1 MAHIKREPLEN
12 LRKALTY
19 EYIELHK
26 QIVIRK
32 FTEEENFKLLNL
44 QAQIDLLNDLLSYP
58 ELPAPLGVDKIDIS
72 SIRNFAVDYVKF
84 RLSDKYHEDH
94 EYENYAF
101 EKMIQSVYGKDI
113 FQILEKIKPS

>member
-1 MAHIKREPLEN
+1 MAHIERESLKI
-12 LRKALTY
+12 LRKTLTK
-19 EYIELHK
+19 EYIELRAH
-26 QIVIRK
+26 IVLK
-32 FTEEENFKLLNL
+32 PFTEEEMKKIIRLK
-44 QAQIDLLNDLLSYP
+44 AQIDLLNNVLFYP

-101 EKMIQSVYGKDI
+101 EKMIQSVYGEDI